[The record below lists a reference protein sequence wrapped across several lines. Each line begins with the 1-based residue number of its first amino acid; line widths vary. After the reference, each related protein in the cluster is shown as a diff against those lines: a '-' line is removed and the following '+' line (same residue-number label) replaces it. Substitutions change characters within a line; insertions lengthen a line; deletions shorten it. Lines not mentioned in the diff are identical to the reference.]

1 MDDYKYMKL
10 EQFMGKLI
18 VVIGTMNGRDFF
30 YFILFFFKQWWKL
43 NHKDRTIKR
52 KTPQV

>member
-30 YFILFFFKQWWKL
+30 FLFFLAMMETKS
-43 NHKDRTIKR
+43 
-52 KTPQV
+52 